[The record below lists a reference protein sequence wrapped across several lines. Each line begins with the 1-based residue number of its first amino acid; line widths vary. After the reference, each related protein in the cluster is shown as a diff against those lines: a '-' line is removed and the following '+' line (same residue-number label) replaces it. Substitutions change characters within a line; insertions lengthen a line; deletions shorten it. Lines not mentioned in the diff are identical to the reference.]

1 MNIKDYLKDRS
12 LAILLNFIFLAFV
25 IFILKASQV
34 ERVTIIFTTMIWIVL
49 SSIEIFYGYFK
60 RKVTTIK

>member
-12 LAILLNFIFLAFV
+12 LAILLNFIFFAFV

-34 ERVTIIFTTMIWIVL
+34 ERVTIIFTTMLWISL
-49 SSIEIFYGYFK
+49 
-60 RKVTTIK
+60 